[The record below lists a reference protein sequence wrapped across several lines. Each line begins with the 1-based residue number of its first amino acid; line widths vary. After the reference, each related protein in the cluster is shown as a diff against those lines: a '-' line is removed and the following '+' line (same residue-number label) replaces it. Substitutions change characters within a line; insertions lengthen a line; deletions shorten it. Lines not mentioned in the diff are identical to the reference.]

1 MKHLDEEYQ
10 SLLADSKLEWNSSKL
25 TKHGIRIK
33 ELILI
38 IEFKIS
44 ALSNHNLRLIF
55 YNLLSTIINLTLI
68 DKIKTDENEIEKK
81 KVPSILITLILFEN
95 EEWRGFI
102 GQQKYEWEKSGLS
115 KNQIT
120 RKEILFFIGFF
131 FAEFKSWLQL
141 LRVLS
146 WIKLVSK

>member
-10 SLLADSKLEWNSSKL
+10 SLLALPKLEWKSSGL
-25 TKHGIRIK
+25 TKSEMEIK
-33 ELILI
+33 ELISVI
-38 IEFKIS
+38 QFKLY
-44 ALSNHNLRLIF
+44 ALSNHNLQLISHS
-55 YNLLSTIINLTLI
+55 LLSTIINLMLS

-81 KVPSILITLILFEN
+81 KVPSILIALILFEN